1 MKKVLFIMML
11 GLMFGQTKLE
21 TRVYDIDSPFTTL
34 DNPGDYFIIDLY
46 SITGYN
52 FQYATVAMIGIDNLS
67 MPSSNEIDMCVTYLP
82 TNDIQTGGC
91 QRIGFSTT
99 GAIFL
104 TKQNSNGFLVDN
116 VKINNFDEYELL
128 LSAPNFV
135 EDQIYLTIKLAVTAE
150 FPEEDTGYIE
160 EGYEYCLNEGFNLV
174 SYPCDNS
181 IPIAQAIPNGETFIN
196 SIIGEGVASQYLD
209 GAGWVGNLT
218 SLQSGDGYWFQANTS
233 TCFQYECS
241 E

>member
-1 MKKVLFIMML
+1 MWSISLD
-11 GLMFGQTKLE
+11 QSYTS
-21 TRVYDIDSPFTTL
+21 RRYTTL
-34 DNPGDYFIIDLY
+34 DQSDSYGAWDTNFIYTSQQNYIIRALIGYDGSGY
-46 SITGYN
+46 VTINFAIT
-52 FQYATVAMIGIDNLS
+52 AD
-67 MPSSNEIDMCVTYLP
+67 
-82 TNDIQTGGC
+82 
-91 QRIGFSTT
+91 
-99 GAIFL
+99 
-104 TKQNSNGFLVDN
+104 
-116 VKINNFDEYELL
+116 
-128 LSAPNFV
+128 
-135 EDQIYLTIKLAVTAE
+135 

-241 E
+241 D

>member
-1 MKKVLFIMML
+1 MKKVLSIIML
-11 GLMFGQTKLE
+11 GLMFGQTNVKSQS
-21 TRVYDIDSPFTTL
+21 YTL
-34 DNPGDYFIIDLY
+34 NVAHGENINF
-46 SITGYN
+46 STITGYELDWYRVEILQVN
-52 FQYATVAMIGIDNLS
+52 NGGDWYELKLEGINS
-67 MPSSNEIDMCVTYLP
+67 EGTSGSCMV
-82 TNDIQTGGC
+82 
-91 QRIGFSTT
+91 R
-99 GAIFL
+99 
-104 TKQNSNGFLVDN
+104 NSNGSAYMAYPDNNPLVATAGN
-116 VKINNFDEYELL
+116 YGVQIPGNQTATITILIT
-128 LSAPNFV
+128 AP
-135 EDQIYLTIKLAVTAE
+135 

-218 SLQSGDGYWFQANTS
+218 SLQSGDGYWFEANTS

>member
-1 MKKVLFIMML
+1 MKKLLFIMML

-21 TRVYDIDSPFTTL
+21 TRLFDLEVDLQDYESMNFSLSELTGIEIEEAIFQIYKIEIIEMGDVARLYFYDNMIDTWGNNNNNTANELFT
-34 DNPGDYFIIDLY
+34 LY
-46 SITGYN
+46 
-52 FQYATVAMIGIDNLS
+52 
-67 MPSSNEIDMCVTYLP
+67 
-82 TNDIQTGGC
+82 
-91 QRIGFSTT
+91 TT
-99 GAIFL
+99 GATYGCGLSKTYNFYEHRNNIIDNDSYDCHLIL
-104 TKQNSNGFLVDN
+104 T
-116 VKINNFDEYELL
+116 
-128 LSAPNFV
+128 
-135 EDQIYLTIKLAVTAE
+135 LAITTE

-181 IPIAQAIPNGETFIN
+181 IPIAQAIPNGLTFLN

-218 SLQSGDGYWFQANTS
+218 SLQSGDGYWFEANTS